1 MIVAGMGFSSK
12 ATESNLLQTVRA
24 ALAAHGMSPR
34 DLGLIASI
42 EGKRTSAA
50 LDATAREL
58 GVPLIFASYDAL
70 ESVAEN
76 RFETH
81 SELSMEKTGLP
92 SVSEAA
98 ALACA
103 GDSGELLGA
112 RLIKGL
118 VTCALA
124 KTVDIDA
131 EDHKS

>member
-1 MIVAGMGFSSK
+1 MIIAGLGFSSK
-12 ATESNLLQTVRA
+12 ARESDLLQTVRA
-24 ALAAHGMSPR
+24 ALAAHGLNTD

-42 EGKRTSAA
+42 EEKRTSSA
-50 LDATAREL
+50 LNATAREL
-58 GVPLIFASYDAL
+58 GVSLKFATFNAL

-103 GDSGELLGA
+103 GDTGVLLGA

-124 KTVDIDA
+124 KTADTGL
-131 EDHKS
+131 EDNKA